1 MKLKKLL
8 LVCLCACTFA
18 LCGLFAPL
26 SASAETEPS
35 SVETSTET
43 SIDETESTK
52 ELTNEEKMQAILE
65 FVGEIAE
72 EAGVGDKWQET
83 IAQLKTAVDEK
94 KIDIMTVINL
104 LTLLCLASYGVYKVV
119 RNRIKAKLEKNMPAN
134 VEAIKTD
141 VGAQTN
147 AVNGLI
153 DEQNKVNSNIE
164 KNNDALLTI
173 AHAAKL
179 QNQALREFIAGTQ
192 LTTETKESARRAL
205 RESDEAYDKI
215 KGGV

>member
-8 LVCLCACTFA
+8 IVCLCACTFA
-18 LCGLFAPL
+18 LCGMFAPL
-26 SASAETEPS
+26 SASAE
-35 SVETSTET
+35 SVETSVET
-43 SIDETESTK
+43 SVEESVEEK
-52 ELTNEEKMQAILE
+52 EELTDEEKMQAILE

-83 IAQLKTAVDEK
+83 IAQLKNAVDEK
-94 KIDIMTVINL
+94 KIDVMTVINL
-104 LTLLCLASYGVYKVV
+104 LTLLCLASYGVYKVAKD
-119 RNRIKAKLEKNMPAN
+119 RIKAKIEKNMPAN
-134 VEAIKTD
+134 VETIKAN

-153 DEQNKVNSNIE
+153 DEQNKVNVNVE
-164 KNNDALLTI
+164 KTNNALLTI
-173 AHAAKL
+173 ASAAKL